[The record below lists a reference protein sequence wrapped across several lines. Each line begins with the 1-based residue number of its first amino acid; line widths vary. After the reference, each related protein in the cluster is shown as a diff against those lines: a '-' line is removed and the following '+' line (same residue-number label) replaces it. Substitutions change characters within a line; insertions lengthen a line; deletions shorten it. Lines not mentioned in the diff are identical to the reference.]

1 MLVPANQAE
10 VLEVLK
16 GVRARSRQCLSV
28 QLPDRDALAL
38 ALACSSVES
47 EALVEYGYEGGVRR
61 EALGARA
68 HLALSDHDFGT
79 LFGSRVGEPP
89 PGSTSIGAAKLA
101 AYEMRQEA
109 KGTRAGLEAALSTT
123 LQEATQKAHW
133 KGSSVVRVASQIALI
148 RNEDAAGCLSAVVG
162 GTVATDARRIDD
174 LKSNTEDAG
183 IDVMVISEALYA
195 LAASVV

>member
-1 MLVPANQAE
+1 MLVPSNQAD

-47 EALVEYGYEGGVRR
+47 EALVEYGYE
-61 EALGARA
+61 AAFGARRWERA
-68 HLALSDHDFGT
+68 RTSRCPTTTLACSSAT
-79 LFGSRVGEPP
+79 ASEPP

-109 KGTRAGLEAALSTT
+109 KATRAGS
-123 LQEATQKAHW
+123 
-133 KGSSVVRVASQIALI
+133 
-148 RNEDAAGCLSAVVG
+148 
-162 GTVATDARRIDD
+162 RRR
-174 LKSNTEDAG
+174 
-183 IDVMVISEALYA
+183 
-195 LAASVV
+195 